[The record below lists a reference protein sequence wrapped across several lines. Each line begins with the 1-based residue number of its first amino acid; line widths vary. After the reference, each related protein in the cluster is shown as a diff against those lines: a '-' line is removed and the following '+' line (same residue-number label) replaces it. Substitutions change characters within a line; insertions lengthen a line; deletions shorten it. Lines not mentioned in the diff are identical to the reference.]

1 MTMLSLQPGHN
12 HIEYALPASGAA
24 ECLFS
29 CTAVTRNTE
38 QQVHSNDG
46 ETDQLV
52 CQDVMALLTQTKS
65 YHASK
70 VTDYFE

>member
-46 ETDQLV
+46 ETD
-52 CQDVMALLTQTKS
+52 
-65 YHASK
+65 
-70 VTDYFE
+70 